1 MPTPKTLK
9 DWALLGG
16 SVAGA
21 LAAMAG
27 VTVGAISWLDAALDA
42 AFVSEAEM
50 AEAFRLAE
58 RRDMLRFRIQAARDR
73 IGKMAPDDEDLQ
85 RERDILAGLEAE
97 LAGL

>member
-1 MPTPKTLK
+1 MPQPKTIK

-27 VTVGAISWLDAALDA
+27 VTVGAVSWLDS

-58 RRDMLRFRIQAARDR
+58 RRDMLRFWIQAARDR
-73 IGKMAPDDEDLQ
+73 ISKMDADDEDLQ
-85 RERDILAGLEAE
+85 RERDILAGLEVE
-97 LAGL
+97 LASLQ

>member
-21 LAAMAG
+21 FAAMAG
-27 VTVGAISWLDAALDA
+27 VTVGAVSWLDS

-73 IGKMAPDDEDLQ
+73 IGKMEPDDEDLQ

-97 LAGL
+97 LASLQ